1 MKKLIKVLV
10 FAGILAAAIF
20 LLPAADDKPAV
31 KSTAVKGAELFPDRV
46 VARGKGFEL
55 KQSEVEE
62 AFASIRSRLAAA
74 GQPLAEEQRGAVE
87 TNLINEMIFTKLLM
101 ARATEADKTKAKE
114 LAEKYFSD
122 IKSQM
127 PSEDAF
133 NLRLKA
139 LGLTPDQ
146 FRSQTLEQATR
157 QEVIKREVTPGVV
170 ITPEQVKKFYDDNPS
185 KFEQPES
192 VRLSHILFVTRD
204 PQTQQ
209 LLPVE
214 KIKAKET
221 LAKKVRDQAAAGDDF
236 AALADA
242 NSEDPLVKT
251 NHGEINLTRGQVP
264 VPEFETAAFS
274 LKTNQI
280 STVVESSLGFHV
292 IKVHEKIPAKKIELT
307 TVEKDIREFL
317 TQQELQKLIPDYFEK
332 LKRDGGVEMVGAAD
346 PAKTGTPELK

>member
-1 MKKLIKVLV
+1 MFVGV
-10 FAGILAAAIF
+10 LAAAIF
-20 LLPAADDKPAV
+20 LLPAADEKSALKPGG
-31 KSTAVKGAELFPDRV
+31 SKGADLFPDPV

-62 AFASIRSRLAAA
+62 AFGSIKARLAAA
-74 GQPLAEEQRGAVE
+74 GQPLVQEQRGAVE
-87 TNLINEMIFTKLLM
+87 TNLINELIFTKLL
-101 ARATEADKTKAKE
+101 ALKATEADKAKAKE

-122 IKSQM
+122 IKGQM
-127 PSEDAF
+127 PSEEAF

-146 FRSQTLEQATR
+146 FRSQTLEQAVR
-157 QEVIKREVTPGVV
+157 QEVIKREVSPGVV
-170 ITPEQVKKFYDDNPS
+170 VTAEQLKKFYDDNPS

-192 VRLSHILFVTRD
+192 VRLSHILFITRD

-209 LLPVE
+209 LLPAE
-214 KIKAKET
+214 KIKGKEAQ
-221 LAKKVRDQAAAGDDF
+221 AKKVRERAQAGEDF
-236 AALADA
+236 VKLAEE

-251 NHGEINLTRGQVP
+251 NHGEIHLVRGQVP

-280 STVVESSLGFHV
+280 SGVVESSVGFHV
-292 IKVHEKIPAKKIELT
+292 IKLHEKIPAKKIELA

-317 TQQELQKLIPDYFEK
+317 SQQEMQKLIPGYFEK
-332 LKRDGGVEMVGAAD
+332 LKRDGGVEMLGDKPD
-346 PAKTGTPELK
+346 PAKAIGTPPLK